1 MALFTAWPGVVGATA
16 DSTQTTPIAGT
27 TVSVITPQ
35 TYPSCTPGSDTIY
48 ASNSG
53 AQPVAISGQI
63 ILSYINNLTKVTLQT
78 YSINTTVPA
87 NVSYPPGFALVT
99 ITYPNLGSLPVADP
113 STGIK
118 ELHVD
123 IQLGNNGGGDYDIF
137 SFCSAPPPL
146 TGTQGCTPGFWKN
159 HTTAWTSVPASP
171 DALVSSVFSGADSSL
186 ASATLLQALSFKGGS
201 TLAGA
206 EQILLRAGV
215 AAYLNAGSGSGVNY
229 ALSQTDVV
237 IMVNAAI
244 ASQDRATI
252 TNAAEKLDGYNN
264 GLGGCPINGK

>member
-1 MALFTAWPGVVGATA
+1 
-16 DSTQTTPIAGT
+16 
-27 TVSVITPQ
+27 
-35 TYPSCTPGSDTIY
+35 
-48 ASNSG
+48 
-53 AQPVAISGQI
+53 
-63 ILSYINNLTKVTLQT
+63 
-78 YSINTTVPA
+78 TTVPA

-99 ITYPNLGSLPVADP
+99 ITYPDLGSLPVADP

-123 IQLGNNGGGDYDIF
+123 IQLGNIGGGDYDIF
-137 SFCSAPPPL
+137 GFCNTPPPPP
-146 TGTQGCTPGFWKN
+146 TGNQGCTPGFWKN
-159 HTTAWTSVPASP
+159 HTAAWASVPASTN
-171 DALVSSVFSGADSSL
+171 ALVSSVFSGADSSL

-206 EQILLRAGV
+206 EEILLRAGV

-229 ALSQTDVV
+229 ALSQADVV
-237 IMVNAAI
+237 KTVNAAI

-252 TNAAEKLDGYNN
+252 IDAAGKLDGYNN